1 MEEKL
6 RRLLRYHRRHVFD
19 EVTGDAHGRAL
30 DRLKRTKTYK
40 AMCDANRDRASI
52 RIGESLTR
60 MGY

>member
-6 RRLLRYHRRHVFD
+6 RRLLRYHRQRVFD
-19 EVTGDAHGRAL
+19 EVTGDIHARAI
-30 DRLKRTKTYK
+30 DRLKRTKTYRD
-40 AMCDANRDRASI
+40 MCDANRDRASI